1 MKQVFKVLSTM
12 EYKEKD
18 IKPTSLAYFFYY
30 SLFKGFV
37 SVMLIISG
45 ND

>member
-18 IKPTSLAYFFYY
+18 IKPTSLAYILL
-30 SLFKGFV
+30 LFTLEGFV
-37 SVMLIISG
+37 SVMLIITS